1 MKTIAFITRVH
12 PQRPEMLKACIDSV
26 KMQTDNNYV
35 HVIYRDD
42 TTKDGY
48 GILLANQSLV
58 GAPAMDARYVM
69 ILDDDNMLI
78 DRKFVGIFKEIVNG
92 NNPELVFYKVVIGDR
107 VYPPPDFWK
116 KPPVPRQID
125 SHCFAI
131 RLDIWRKY
139 IHIFGEGVCGDYS
152 FISKCYK
159 NTSNHFWLDREV
171 SSTQREV
178 GRGKGK
184 GENENS
190 LC

>member
-1 MKTIAFITRVH
+1 MKAIAFVTRVH

-26 KMQTDNNYV
+26 KMQTDNDYI

-42 TTKDGY
+42 KTKGGY
-48 GILLANQSLV
+48 GILLANQSLIGV
-58 GAPAMDARYVM
+58 PAIDARYVM

-78 DRKFVGIFKEIVNG
+78 DPNFVKDFKKIVND
-92 NNPELVFYKVVIGDR
+92 NDPEIVFYKVVIGGC
-107 VYPPPDFWK
+107 VYPPPDFWEK
-116 KPPVPRQID
+116 SPAPRQID
-125 SHCFAI
+125 SHCFAV
-131 RLDIWRKY
+131 RLDMWRKY
-139 IHIFGEGVCGDYS
+139 IHILGEGVCGDYS

-159 NTSNHFWLDREV
+159 NTENHFWFDREV
-171 SSTQREV
+171 SSTQRKT